1 LAKDLSGN
9 SASNNPVKIV
19 TTTSQAF
26 QAPVVSSPTPPSRL
40 VENVI
45 SIFSDAYTNVANT
58 NFNPW
63 WQQSSWFSSEQVGG
77 NEVVKY
83 ENFNYQGIEIGS
95 TVNASAMQFLHIDL
109 WTPNETSLSISPIS
123 KTTGE
128 KAFKLTPVKLN
139 GWNSYDIPLSSFTIQ
154 GLSMADIIH
163 LKFVGSGKSIIYL
176 DNIYFY
182 KGPITAISDLKS
194 ETKISY
200 FPNPVMNELN
210 IKSETEIQN
219 IDVYTITG
227 QKIKSVTLKTSS
239 AVIDLTDITQGTY
252 FVYVTMTNGT
262 RSVQKVI
269 KK

>member
-1 LAKDLSGN
+1 
-9 SASNNPVKIV
+9 V
-19 TTTSQAF
+19 TTTNPAPP
-26 QAPVVSSPTPPSRL
+26 APVVSSPTPPSRL
-40 VENVI
+40 AENVI

-95 TVNASAMQFLHIDL
+95 PVNASTLQFLHIDV

-139 GWNSYDIPLSSFTIQ
+139 DWNSYDIPLSSFTIQ
-154 GLSMADIIH
+154 GLSVADILH

-182 KGPITAISDLKS
+182 KGSITAISDMKS
-194 ETKISY
+194 ETTISCY
-200 FPNPVMNELN
+200 PNPVMNDLN
-210 IKSETEIQN
+210 IQSVTEIESV
-219 IDVYTITG
+219 DVYTITG
-227 QKIKSVTLKTSS
+227 QKIKSVALKTSS
-239 AVIDLTDITQGTY
+239 AVIDFTDITQGTY
-252 FVYVTMTNGT
+252 FVAVTLKNGT
-262 RSVQKVI
+262 QSIQKIV